1 MAKIKRPTLTVK
13 CSQFAFDELFEKF
26 NKAVK
31 SKQYKKFDY
40 DAWCKI
46 RKTIKEHCSRT
57 DKTIIPT
64 NVHFDIDTNEVLV
77 AIGKEGVGFQSDDK
91 SFGQFLANEWTPRFI
106 TDVLMSGIEVREVSD
121 YVISTKPTPAEQ
133 TWKETMCAN
142 DSYCY
147 KIYVK
152 QRKEINNYYND
163 VNQHYEK
170 IYTNAD
176 KYKPSY
182 ATAQPSNLNWDG
194 IAGGPIADNTA
205 TKATTN
211 TEKLDGFTIDW
222 NVPTST
228 TKPITNAVK
237 PDSLTLDWFAT
248 TSSTKPISADD
259 LATITK
265 LNTKASVIS
274 PCADQVSIC
283 CDDLC
288 KNCKNYEKKDNEKK
302 ENKMKGFNFDFGKIT
317 NDSIRM
323 SMYGMAVKNTSGVWT
338 AYDKSTG
345 DLMDVDVFNFDG
357 SNFLF
362 KMPVAIKDIVV
373 GDVVIHARKPMFVIS
388 KTEAG
393 DLVAIDPVAG
403 EKKTIMPVRSPFG
416 FNFCTKIISLFDSL
430 MPTAETPSADNPFGS
445 LWMFAL
451 LDNKQDTKD
460 ILPMMLMMNGANMGN
475 MNPMMWMLMM
485 DNDGSTKDNLLP
497 LMMLANMNK

>member
-106 TDVLMSGIEVREVSD
+106 TDVLMSGIEVKEVSD

-152 QRKEINNYYND
+152 QREEINNYYND

-170 IYTNAD
+170 IYTDAD
-176 KYKPSY
+176 KYMSSY
-182 ATAQPSNLNWDG
+182 ATAQPSNLSWN
-194 IAGGPIADNTA
+194 GGPIGDNTA
-205 TKATTN
+205 TKAIVSNAAELATATA
-211 TEKLDGFTIDW
+211 
-222 NVPTST
+222 
-228 TKPITNAVK
+228 KPGG
-237 PDSLTLDWFAT
+237 LTLDWFASTGT
-248 TSSTKPISADD
+248 TKSVSADD
-259 LATITK
+259 LVDVTK
-265 LNTKASVIS
+265 FNTKVSVIS

-283 CDDLC
+283 TDDLC
-288 KNCKNYEKKDNEKK
+288 KNCKNYEKKDNEEK

-362 KMPVAIKDIVV
+362 KMPVAIKDIAV

-393 DLVAIDPVAG
+393 DLIAIDPVAG
-403 EKKTIMPVRSPFG
+403 EKKTIMPSKNMFG
-416 FNFCTKIISLFDSL
+416 FNFATKVISLFDNL
-430 MPTAETPSADNPFGS
+430 MGQTPTSENPFGN
-445 LWMFAL
+445 LWML
-451 LDNKQDTKD
+451 MLMDGKSDMKD
-460 ILPMMLMMNGANMGN
+460 MLVPMMLMNQANGSTNAF
-475 MNPMMWMLMM
+475 NPMMLMLM
-485 DNDGSTKDNLLP
+485 NDGDMKDLALP
-497 LMMLANMNK
+497 LMLMNQVK

>member
-1 MAKIKRPTLTVK
+1 MATIKSPTLYVK

-31 SKQYKKFDY
+31 QKQYKKFDY

-46 RKTIKEHCSRT
+46 RKTIKEHCSKV
-57 DKTIIPT
+57 DKKIVPT
-64 NVHFDIDTNEVLV
+64 SIHFDVDTKKVFVENVPN
-77 AIGKEGVGFQSDDK
+77 FYFDDK
-91 SFGQFLANEWTPRFI
+91 SFGQFLVNELTPQFI
-106 TDVLMSGIEVREVSD
+106 IKVLMCDIKVKEATE
-121 YVISTKPTPAEQ
+121 YVISTKPTTAELNWKREMTINDKYYYKNIIKQ
-133 TWKETMCAN
+133 YKET
-142 DSYCY
+142 
-147 KIYVK
+147 
-152 QRKEINNYYND
+152 NNYYND
-163 VNQHYEK
+163 IYEK
-170 IYTNAD
+170 IYTDAD

-182 ATAQPSNLNWDG
+182 APAQPSNLSWDG
-194 IAGGPIADNTA
+194 ITSGPIADNTA

-222 NVPTST
+222 NAHTST

-248 TSSTKPISADD
+248 TSSTKPINADD

-265 LNTKASVIS
+265 LNAKASVIS

-283 CDDLC
+283 TDDLC
-288 KNCKNYEKKDNEKK
+288 KNCKNYEKKDNEEK

-362 KMPVAIKDIVV
+362 KMPVAIKDIAV
-373 GDVVIHARKPMFVIS
+373 GDVIIHARKPMFVIS

-393 DLVAIDPVAG
+393 DLIAIDPVVG
-403 EKKTIMPVRSPFG
+403 EKKTIMPSKNMFG
-416 FNFCTKIISLFDSL
+416 FNFATKVVSLFDNL
-430 MPTAETPSADNPFGS
+430 MGQTPTSENPFGNM
-445 LWMFAL
+445 WML
-451 LDNKQDTKD
+451 MLMDGKSDMKD
-460 ILPMMLMMNGANMGN
+460 MLIPMMLMNQANGSTNAF
-475 MNPMMWMLMM
+475 NPMMLMLM
-485 DNDGSTKDNLLP
+485 NDGDMKDMAIP
-497 LMMLANMNK
+497 LMLMNQVK

>member
-1 MAKIKRPTLTVK
+1 MATIKSPTLYVK
-13 CSQFAFDELFEKF
+13 CSQSAFDELFEKF

-31 SKQYKKFDY
+31 QKQYKKFDY

-46 RKTIKEHCSRT
+46 RKTIKERCSRV
-57 DKTIIPT
+57 DNKIVPT
-64 NVHFDIDTNEVLV
+64 SIHFDVDTKKVFVENVPN
-77 AIGKEGVGFQSDDK
+77 FYFDDK
-91 SFGQFLANEWTPRFI
+91 SFGQFLVNELTPQFI
-106 TDVLMSGIEVREVSD
+106 IKVLMCNIEVKEATE
-121 YVISTKPTPAEQ
+121 YVISTKPTTAELNWKREMTTNDKYYYKNIIKQ
-133 TWKETMCAN
+133 YKET
-142 DSYCY
+142 
-147 KIYVK
+147 
-152 QRKEINNYYND
+152 NNYND
-163 VNQHYEK
+163 VYEK
-170 IYTNAD
+170 IYTDAD
-176 KYKPSY
+176 KYSPAY
-182 ATAQPSNLNWDG
+182 ATAQPSNLNWNS
-194 IAGGPIADNTA
+194 ITGGPIADNTA

-211 TEKLDGFTIDW
+211 TEKPDGFTIDW
-222 NVPTST
+222 NAPTST

-259 LATITK
+259 LGSIVK
-265 LNTKASVIS
+265 LNTRADVIK

-288 KNCKNYEKKDNEKK
+288 KNCKNYEKKDNEEK
-302 ENKMKGFNFDFGKIT
+302 ENKMKGFNFDFGKIS

-323 SMYGMAVKNTSGVWT
+323 SMYGMAVKNASGVWT
-338 AYDKSTG
+338 AYDKSAG

-362 KMPVAIKDIVV
+362 KMPVAIKDIAV

-393 DLVAIDPVAG
+393 DLIAIDPVAG
-403 EKKTIMPVRSPFG
+403 EKKTIMPIRSPFG
-416 FNFCTKIISLFDSL
+416 FNFATKIISLFDSL
-430 MPTAETPSADNPFGS
+430 MPNAEAPSADNPFGS

-460 ILPMMLMMNGANMGN
+460 ILPMMLMMNGANAGS

>member
-1 MAKIKRPTLTVK
+1 MAKIKRPTLTIS

-64 NVHFDIDTNEVLV
+64 NVHFNIDTNEVLV
-77 AIGKEGVGFQSDDK
+77 AIGKEAVGFQSDDK
-91 SFGQFLANEWTPRFI
+91 SFGQFLANEWTPRFV
-106 TDVLMSGIEVREVSD
+106 TDVLMCNIEVKEATE
-121 YVISTKPTPAEQ
+121 YVISTKPTTAELNWKREMTINDKYYYKNIIKQ
-133 TWKETMCAN
+133 YKET
-142 DSYCY
+142 
-147 KIYVK
+147 
-152 QRKEINNYYND
+152 NNYYND
-163 VNQHYEK
+163 VYEK
-170 IYTNAD
+170 IYTDAD
-176 KYKPSY
+176 KYKPAY
-182 ATAQPSNLNWDG
+182 APAHPADLNWNG
-194 IAGGPIADNTA
+194 ITGGPIGDNTA
-205 TKATTN
+205 TKAIVSNAAELATATA
-211 TEKLDGFTIDW
+211 
-222 NVPTST
+222 
-228 TKPITNAVK
+228 KPGG
-237 PDSLTLDWFAT
+237 LTLDWFAST
-248 TSSTKPISADD
+248 GTTKPVSTDD
-259 LATITK
+259 LVDVTK

-288 KNCKNYEKKDNEKK
+288 KNCKNYEKKDNEEK

-362 KMPVAIKDIVV
+362 KMPVAIKDIAV
-373 GDVVIHARKPMFVIS
+373 GDVVIHARKPMFVVS

-393 DLVAIDPVAG
+393 DLVAVDPVAG
-403 EKKTIMPVRSPFG
+403 EKKTIMPIRSPFG
-416 FNFCTKIISLFDSL
+416 FNFATKVISLFDNL
-430 MPTAETPSADNPFGS
+430 MGNSEAPSADNPFGS
-445 LWMFAL
+445 LWML
-451 LDNKQDTKD
+451 MLMDGKSDMKD
-460 ILPMMLMMNGANMGN
+460 MLVPMMLMNQANGSTNAF
-475 MNPMMWMLMM
+475 NPMMLMLM
-485 DNDGSTKDNLLP
+485 NDGDMKDMAIP
-497 LMMLANMNK
+497 LMLMNQVK